1 MHVFLYSS
9 RVGEVPKD
17 VAGDGSGGLK
27 TDDHE
32 HGGAMTG
39 PGGDGCDTESQGVAH
54 RVAPWLGGTGE
65 RWRENWVREGGRGSP
80 DVGQSGGM
88 EPSERDG
95 RPRAAFC
102 VFLTREVLRG
112 RH

>member
-17 VAGDGSGGLK
+17 VARDGSGGLK

-54 RVAPWLGGTGE
+54 RVAPWLGTLG
-65 RWRENWVREGGRGSP
+65 
-80 DVGQSGGM
+80 
-88 EPSERDG
+88 RDG
-95 RPRAAFC
+95 VRTGSGRADEAHQTWDRVEGWGPRSEMAGQ
-102 VFLTREVLRG
+102 G
-112 RH
+112 RHFVFF